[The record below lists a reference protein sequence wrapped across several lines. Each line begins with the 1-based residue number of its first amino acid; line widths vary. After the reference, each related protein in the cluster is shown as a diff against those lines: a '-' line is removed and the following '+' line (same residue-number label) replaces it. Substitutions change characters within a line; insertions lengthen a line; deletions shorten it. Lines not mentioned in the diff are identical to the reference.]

1 MGCESLKNTG
11 TGIARCLQGPVVGWL
26 VSEQKFSLSKTN
38 ILLQA
43 SWNTLLL
50 ADKPER
56 VYYIWDKGTPQVVKQ
71 REMRVITDGAGQ
83 DHGAG
88 VTPLSLSIDIDK
100 PGWEE
105 IRNKL
110 LAPGASADVYVMAVT
125 SEGYIRGKENTS
137 GLIEATQATISK
149 NIKGAEGYGTMEK
162 IVYMLSEKNAKE
174 DLQMA
179 YDVIPVDWSVFDLS
193 QIINVTLEQISA
205 SATAVVVKATVA
217 GSDGTIP
224 VLGLLIADWRI
235 TGTGTLSSV
244 TYSAVTENYSFVTVG
259 ATDGDVI
266 RLKEPKTSTKF
277 YEEEAGLVL
286 DVT

>member
-1 MGCESLKNTG
+1 MGCENLKNTG
-11 TGIARCLQGPVVGWL
+11 NVLPRCLEGPIVGCF

-43 SWNTLLL
+43 QWNTLLL

-56 VYYIWDKGTPQVVKQ
+56 VYFIYDKDDPAIVKQ
-71 REMRVITDGAGQ
+71 REARVITSASGKDHYSGA
-83 DHGAG
+83 
-88 VTPLSLSIDIDK
+88 TPLSFSFDVNK
-100 PGWEE
+100 PNFEE

-110 LAPGASADVYVMAVT
+110 LNPMSNADVYVMYVT
-125 SEGYIRGKENTS
+125 SEGYIQGKENES
-137 GLIEATQATISK
+137 GLIEAVPSTVFK
-149 NIKGAEGYGTMEK
+149 NIKAAEAYGSTEK
-162 IVYMLSEKNAKE
+162 IVYTFSETDPRADLS
-174 DLQMA
+174 MR
-179 YDVIPVDWSVFDLS
+179 YDVKPTAFSVFDLG

-224 VLGLLIADWRI
+224 VLGLVIGDWAI

>member
-11 TGIARCLQGPVVGWL
+11 NVLPECLQGPIVGCL
-26 VSEQKFSLSKTN
+26 VSEEKFSLSKTN
-38 ILLQA
+38 ILLKTQ
-43 SWNTLLL
+43 WNTLLL

-56 VYYIWDKGTPQVVKQ
+56 VYFIYDKADPAIVKQ
-71 REMRVITDGAGQ
+71 REARIITSGSGEEHYAGA
-83 DHGAG
+83 
-88 VTPLSLSIDIDK
+88 TPLSFSFDINK
-100 PGWEE
+100 PNFEE

-110 LAPGASADVYVMAVT
+110 LAPMANADVYVMYVT
-125 SEGYIRGKENTS
+125 SEGYIQGKENSS
-137 GLIEATQATISK
+137 GLIEAVRSKVFK
-149 NIKGAEGYGTMEK
+149 NIKAAEGYGSTEK
-162 IVYMLSEKNAKE
+162 IVYTFSEKDPRL
-174 DLQMA
+174 DLSSR
-179 YDVIPVDWSVFDLS
+179 YDVIPTDWSVFDLS
-193 QIINVTLEQISA
+193 QIVSVTLEQVSA

-224 VLGLLIADWRI
+224 VLGLVIGDWRI

-244 TYSAVTENYSFVTVG
+244 SYSTVTENYTFVTVG